1 MASSPPELSLR
12 GVNGEHGTGTRGRR
26 RERKGKTR
34 ERIKVVRGE
43 PLHPE
48 QDYPA
53 AANQTHNTH
62 ALSANTVVLEIR
74 IRIKVWKCVDLQLWG
89 KCDI

>member
-1 MASSPPELSLR
+1 MESMAFL
-12 GVNGEHGTGTRGRR
+12 TGKRGRR
-26 RERKGKTR
+26 RERDKKKGRETGRKEKTR
-34 ERIKVVRGE
+34 ERIKVVRVG

-62 ALSANTVVLEIR
+62 VLSVNTVVLEIR